1 MILPV
6 QSSIGFTCKNKKM
19 IMIVDS
25 GTVVP
30 SLTGELRNC
39 TERTLLAGLQ
49 YEVLSD
55 TSIGYRDI
63 SFY

>member
-1 MILPV
+1 
-6 QSSIGFTCKNKKM
+6 M